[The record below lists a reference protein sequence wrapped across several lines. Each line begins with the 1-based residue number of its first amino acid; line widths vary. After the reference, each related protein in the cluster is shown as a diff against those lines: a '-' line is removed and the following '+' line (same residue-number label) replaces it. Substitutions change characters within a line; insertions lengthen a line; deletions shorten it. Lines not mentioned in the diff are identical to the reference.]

1 MQHLTP
7 VGLSK
12 DGKQLVL
19 VSASGEEYAVT
30 ADARLRAALRHE
42 DARHGP
48 LEMKM
53 DSALRPRDIQA
64 RIRAGE
70 TPEDVATAAQT
81 TVDGIMAFAGPV
93 LAERAH
99 VAQTAQRASVR
110 RRSGEAGARTLG
122 ETSELFF
129 AEHRLH
135 DEDVEWDAWR
145 RPDGRWALVATYAV
159 QGSPARAEFSFD
171 LPGRYV
177 VADNDDAR
185 FLTGEL
191 RPQGAAAGTSAPA
204 RRLST
209 VRPEHELP
217 LGDDAIELVRDRDDT
232 DPTDPTDAT
241 DPNDAA
247 DLAGQPEASGDVA
260 DREALAV
267 DPAAATD
274 QDLEATQPVDRP
286 AAEADDAAAAG
297 RAPAA
302 PYGMDPLPFDP
313 SADTA
318 DADWLVAEDTA
329 LVERPGAAAR
339 GAEQETG
346 PETGPDAG
354 PGAGHP
360 TPAAADPVDGT
371 DTDEPALP
379 LDPPPVKAP
388 EPAPESKD
396 SKESKAESRRKGR
409 SSVPSWDEIMFGGG
423 KSE

>member
-19 VSASGEEYAVT
+19 VSASGEEYAVP

-42 DARHGP
+42 NARHGP

-191 RPQGAAAGTSAPA
+191 RPQGATAGTSAATSAPA

-209 VRPEHELP
+209 VRPEHDLP
-217 LGDDAIELVRDRDDT
+217 LGDDAIELVRDRDQTEEPDQAAGS
-232 DPTDPTDAT
+232 DELVAPDA
-241 DPNDAA
+241 P
-247 DLAGQPEASGDVA
+247 
-260 DREALAV
+260 AV

-274 QDLEATQPVDRP
+274 QVLDPDLEPTQPVDQP
-286 AAEADDAAAAG
+286 VDQ
-297 RAPAA
+297 AP
-302 PYGMDPLPFDP
+302 DQPLPFDP

-339 GAEQETG
+339 EARQSPRE
-346 PETGPDAG
+346 
-354 PGAGHP
+354 
-360 TPAAADPVDGT
+360 DPVADEPALAT
-371 DTDEPALP
+371 DPDDTDEPALP
-379 LDPPPVKAP
+379 LDPPPVKEP
-388 EPAPESKD
+388 VKEPAAD
-396 SKESKAESRRKGR
+396 SKETRESRRKGR

-423 KSE
+423 KTE